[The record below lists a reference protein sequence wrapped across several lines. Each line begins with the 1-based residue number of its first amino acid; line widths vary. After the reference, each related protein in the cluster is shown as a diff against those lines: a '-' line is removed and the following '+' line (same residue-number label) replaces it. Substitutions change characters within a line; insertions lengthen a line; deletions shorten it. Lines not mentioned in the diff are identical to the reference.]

1 MKTWI
6 KAYLQR
12 HLSYMQNE
20 INCSTIAVFKEHIKR
35 NQEASFAKYFEI
47 LCRP

>member
-6 KAYLQR
+6 KANLQR

-20 INCSTIAVFKEHIKR
+20 INCSTITVFKEHIKR
-35 NQEASFAKYFEI
+35 NQEASFAEYFDI
-47 LCRP
+47 LYRL